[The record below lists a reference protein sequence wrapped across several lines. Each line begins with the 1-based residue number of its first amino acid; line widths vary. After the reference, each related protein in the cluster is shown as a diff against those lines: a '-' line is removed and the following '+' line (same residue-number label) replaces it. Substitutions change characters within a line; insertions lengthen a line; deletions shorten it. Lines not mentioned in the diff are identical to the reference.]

1 MKAEQIFSDLKKKIY
16 YPVYLLT
23 GDEPFYIDKITEYI
37 LKTVLTVEEKSFNE
51 HIFYGKDTD
60 VATVINTAK
69 RFPMM
74 AAHQT
79 VIVKE
84 AQHLKDIDNL
94 IYYVEKPLK
103 STILVINYKY
113 KKLDKRKKLYRAIEQ
128 NGAIMESQKLYE
140 DKIPTWI
147 AQYLHKRGFQVE
159 PRGAV
164 MLTEFLGNDLGKIVN
179 ELDKLMITS
188 DSSSKKIT
196 ANQIEKNIGISKDY
210 NNFELTKA
218 LTTRNT
224 GKAFEIINYF
234 GKNQKNNSIILTI
247 SSLHYFFSKV
257 LMYHFLKDKTPR
269 NVASVLKVNPYF
281 VKDYQSAAKIYSKG
295 KLARIIGLLREYD
308 LKSKGVG
315 DVSTT
320 PGDLLKELVYKILN

>member
-1 MKAEQIFSDLKKKIY
+1 VKAEQIFSDLKKKIY

-37 LKTVLTVEEKSFNE
+37 LKTVLTEEEKSFNE

-113 KKLDKRKKLYRAIEQ
+113 KKVDKRKKLYKAIQ
-128 NGAIMESQKLYE
+128 DSGVIMDSQKLYE

-179 ELDKLMITS
+179 ELEKLVITN
-188 DSSSKKIT
+188 DSTAKKIT

-218 LTTRNT
+218 LTTRKAE
-224 GKAFEIINYF
+224 KAFAITSYF
-234 GKNQKNNSIILTI
+234 GKNQKNNPIILTI
-247 SSLHYFFSKV
+247 SSLYYFFSKV
-257 LMYHFLKDKTPR
+257 LMYHFVKDKTPR
-269 NVASVLKVNPYF
+269 NVASMLKVNPYF
-281 VKDYQSAAKIYSKG
+281 VKDYESAAKVYSKG
-295 KLARIIGLLREYD
+295 KLAKIIALLREYD
-308 LKSKGVG
+308 LKSKGVEN
-315 DVSTT
+315 VSSA